1 MWAMKKFRHYLL
13 GRKFIARVDHKPLV
27 SLLKNPMTPLTEEYL
42 EGKKNTLAD
51 ALSRSYEV
59 NVIEDDDK
67 AKKFENDK
75 WQADLKNC
83 ILVKEV
89 DRKDL
94 VEKTHLLG
102 YFGVKSIIKKL
113 VNDGYWWPKMKKDVR
128 KVVLDCEMSNI

>member
-1 MWAMKKFRHYLL
+1 MGFT
-13 GRKFIARVDHKPLV
+13 FE
-27 SLLKNPMTPLTEEYL
+27 TEYL

-102 YFGVKSIIKKL
+102 PFGVKSIIKKL